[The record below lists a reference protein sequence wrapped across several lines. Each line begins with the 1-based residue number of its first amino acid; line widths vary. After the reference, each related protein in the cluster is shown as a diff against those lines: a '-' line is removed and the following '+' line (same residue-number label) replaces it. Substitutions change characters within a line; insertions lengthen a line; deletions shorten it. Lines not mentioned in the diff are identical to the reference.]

1 MSLVTPTDIT
11 ARIKTTLAP
20 AELQAVIDQAEADVI
35 AAYGAHYVSGTTTV
49 TETLVGGLASL
60 YLRRP
65 LTSVTS
71 VSDDGVALA
80 ATSYRLWASQ
90 GRVERLPA
98 GTLWGSVVV
107 IVYVPAD
114 DNLRRKAVIID
125 LVRLDLDRTALKSES
140 IAQEYRYDAPDW
152 DVERA
157 AILRRLKIGF

>member
-1 MSLVTPTDIT
+1 MSLIT
-11 ARIKTTLAP
+11 TTEIAARIKTTLTQD
-20 AELQAVIDQAEADVI
+20 ELQSVIDQAEADVI
-35 AAYGAHYVSGTTTV
+35 AAYGAHHVNGTTTV
-49 TETLVGGLASL
+49 LETLVGGLSSL

-65 LTSVTS
+65 LASVTS
-71 VSDDGVALA
+71 ISDDG
-80 ATSYRLWASQ
+80 ATLTATAYRLWASQ

-114 DNLRRKAVIID
+114 DNLRRKAVITD

-152 DVERA
+152 NVERA
-157 AILRRLKIGF
+157 AIVRRLKMGL